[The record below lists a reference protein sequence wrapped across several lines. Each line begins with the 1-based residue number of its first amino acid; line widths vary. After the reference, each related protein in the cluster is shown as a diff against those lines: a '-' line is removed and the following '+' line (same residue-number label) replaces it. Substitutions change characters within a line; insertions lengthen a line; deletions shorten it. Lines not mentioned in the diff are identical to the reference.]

1 MYTTIKSIAP
11 DTVIVWSPSKLS
23 VFSHTFGADQLLAEQ
38 TMPLAT
44 HGDTLFLKQL
54 LQKIRL
60 SLIQTAMESIP
71 APMMLVS
78 CAEPFQFRFV
88 FPHLKPS

>member
-1 MYTTIKSIAP
+1 
-11 DTVIVWSPSKLS
+11 
-23 VFSHTFGADQLLAEQ
+23 
-38 TMPLAT
+38 MPLAT

-78 CAEPFQFRFV
+78 CAESLRYCFA
-88 FPHLKPS
+88 FPSPQGELTSSNSIRLAVLSRRRLR